1 MEHRSPRHSLRVW
14 CAATVVAIGT
24 LAGLAPAR
32 ATADA
37 EGPLFTFTSHTNTDQ
52 DKKVFVKCHSGQATG
67 GGAQILIPGL
77 ENLPPGQRGRVSI
90 TQVIPS
96 KDLDGY
102 AARAQAEA
110 GFRFPWALKAYVI
123 CQ

>member
-1 MEHRSPRHSLRVW
+1 MVTW
-14 CAATVVAIGT
+14 
-24 LAGLAPAR
+24 
-32 ATADA
+32 
-37 EGPLFTFTSHTNTDQ
+37 TSHTNTDQ
-52 DKKVFVKCHSGQATG
+52 DKKVFVKCPSGETATG

-77 ENLPPGQRGRVSI
+77 KNLPPGQRGRVGI

-110 GFRFPWALKAYVI
+110 GFRFTWALKAYAI